1 MAHTAP
7 SLADVRRFAL
17 SRTFFRPT
25 TLPRALA
32 RLGFV
37 QADPIRAPARAQDL
51 TLRHRVVGYRAGEL
65 ERKYP
70 SLRIEEDFFV
80 NAGFVTR
87 ELHQLMHPRTP
98 RQPWTK
104 AQWRKANA
112 VLDEVRARGVAHPRD
127 VDEALGLGKASNW
140 FGGRS
145 NVSTQLLDGLHYRGL
160 LRVARRAGGVR
171 LYAVR
176 KQTEPPA
183 DPLAA
188 HDALIDAVV
197 NTYAPLPAAT
207 LSKLVSHLRGGVP
220 QWSHL
225 RAAALAR
232 AKKRIPSQ
240 RVGGVDWYLP
250 DGERLGGPV
259 EDVVRLLAPFD
270 PLVWDRQRF
279 EILFGW
285 TYRFEAYTPASKRKL
300 GYYALPLLWRDEVV
314 GWANATND
322 DGVLD
327 VQPGFVA
334 GKPPA
339 GATFRRAFEQEL
351 DRLGTFLG
359 AKAEGRTR

>member
-1 MAHTAP
+1 MGISSP
-7 SLADVRRFAL
+7 SIVDVRRSAIAR
-17 SRTFFRPT
+17 SFFRPT

-32 RLGFV
+32 RHGFV

-51 TLRHRVVGYRAGEL
+51 TLRHRVLGYRSGDL

-70 SLRIEEDFFV
+70 SLPIEEDFFV

-98 RQPWTK
+98 RQQWTK

-160 LRVARRAGGVR
+160 LRVARREGGVR
-171 LYAVR
+171 LFAVR
-176 KQTEPPA
+176 EQTEPPA

-240 RVGGVDWYLP
+240 RVHGVDWYLP
-250 DGERLGGPV
+250 DGERLGGQV

-285 TYRFEAYTPASKRKL
+285 TYRFEAHTPASKRKL

-314 GWANATND
+314 GWANATVD

-334 GKPPA
+334 GKPPP

-351 DRLGTFLG
+351 DRLGTFLS